1 MKALLYSTL
10 ALLPLMAACSPAD
23 QQNLDV
29 PSFTTLDVS
38 RGLSVTLVC
47 GNGYRVEASARQDV
61 LEKLVIRPQGQSLV
75 IENHSSD
82 DNILR
87 DHSAA
92 ITVVVSAP
100 INAVKAQ
107 SGVKM
112 TVPACAVSPDTFSVD
127 GSMGTEI
134 NVAGNTRQLDLSL
147 AMGSSFNT
155 HEAIFS
161 AQDAV
166 VNIAMGV
173 DARLCHVQQL
183 SGTVTT
189 GARVRVAPDT
199 LVHTNNGLA
208 SLIDHHGC

>member
-1 MKALLYSTL
+1 MKALLCCAL
-10 ALLPLMAACSPAD
+10 VLLPLTVACSPAN
-23 QQNLDV
+23 QQNVDV

-61 LEKLVIRPQGQSLV
+61 LDKLVIRPQGQRLI

-87 DHSAA
+87 DHDAA
-92 ITVVVSAP
+92 ITVTINAP
-100 INAVKAQ
+100 INTVKAQ
-107 SGVKM
+107 AGVRM
-112 TVPACAVSPDTFSVD
+112 TVPACAVSPDTFTVD

-134 NVAGNTRQLDLSL
+134 TVAGNTRLLDLSL

-155 HEAIFS
+155 REPTFS
-161 AQDAV
+161 AQEAV
-166 VNIAMGV
+166 VNIALGV
-173 DARLCHVQQL
+173 DARLCHVRQL

-199 LVHTNNGLA
+199 LVHTSNGIA
-208 SLIDHHGC
+208 GLIDNHGC